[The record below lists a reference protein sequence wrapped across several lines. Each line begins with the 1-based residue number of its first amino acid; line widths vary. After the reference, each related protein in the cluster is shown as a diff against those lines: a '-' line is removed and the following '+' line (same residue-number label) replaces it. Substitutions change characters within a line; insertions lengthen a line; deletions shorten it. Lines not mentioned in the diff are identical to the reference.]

1 VKCAAR
7 KSPLAAARLDQ
18 RVILQSRSVTQDA
31 AGQDAIVWV
40 AVATVWAQ
48 VQALRGR
55 EFFAAAQ
62 MQMETTV
69 KVRMRYRAD
78 VLPTWRL
85 LIDGKAHDITAVIT
99 VGRKEMTEIMCL
111 QGVKDGR

>member
-1 VKCAAR
+1 MDIGK
-7 KSPLAAARLDQ
+7 LDQ
-18 RVILQSRSVTQDA
+18 RITLQSRSVAADA
-31 AGQDAIVWV
+31 AGQDTITWTD
-40 AVATVWAQ
+40 VATVWAQ
-48 VQALRGR
+48 VQAVRGR

-62 MQMETTV
+62 VQQEQTL
-69 KVRMRYRAD
+69 KVRIRYRAD

-85 LIDGKAHDITAVIT
+85 VWQGRNHDITGVIS